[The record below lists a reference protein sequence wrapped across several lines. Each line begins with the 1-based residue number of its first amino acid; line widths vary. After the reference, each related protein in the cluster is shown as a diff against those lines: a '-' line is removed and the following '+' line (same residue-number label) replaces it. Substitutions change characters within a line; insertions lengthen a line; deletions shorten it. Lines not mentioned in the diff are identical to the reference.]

1 MGKWWIFAVG
11 VLWATGGFG
20 QVEVEVQ
27 LEPYPPAYVSEW
39 QTRSDIIQVNVIN
52 NGSEALDLRA
62 FLRIVGDERGQVLTA
77 WSKPFRADPG
87 ELVPLASEELVD
99 YNTAEY
105 DEALKSQIF
114 STGRIPEDVYTV
126 SVEIYRYENGQAG
139 ELLAEGEAI
148 GTVLTFSQPSLVS
161 PPDGDVLPT
170 RDVAFEWTAATEHPG
185 FTVHY
190 WLRIYEINPPQNP
203 FEAVEANRPF
213 FETEL
218 TDEVSLV
225 YPEDAPE
232 FLVGR
237 QYAWLVQAVDDM
249 GEPLGEN
256 DGKSEI
262 WTFWYKVGGSQGVAE
277 ELQQLVLQE
286 GLAHLEDLTGLQVQQ
301 VNDHHVLNGTA
312 TLVLEGLDA
321 SPEIECTVQD
331 LEVDLSD
338 LENPEILGGEIVAQ
352 ATAEDLGLNFEGAP
366 IQVTD
371 VRFSTVDGL
380 TVGLAFQNPVTGDFL
395 PLQGRLELTASG
407 VSGSVESNGSAD
419 SPVFTLGEDFFQLRV
434 TRVAVHF
441 SVPQVEVEAQL
452 FLFGQPTGCQPLAL
466 EWQDGKLEGEVVCNP
481 DLWVPL
487 VPNSDL
493 LQLHLAS
500 VSGTVGIDFDAGVP
514 SFDLNVQGAV
524 AFKLQDV
531 PVEANLALHL
541 VPDNVEVTDFSVDAD
556 FLQQSLDLGWIRLAW
571 TDLNLDQ
578 LLYSAGQWD
587 FRFSGTL
594 RLDLPAFPGLEL
606 PPLEGVTLDG
616 DGFHLPAIDLSG
628 LSLPPVDVG
637 GFGLALR
644 GFQMPQVEFPWFSGG
659 EAGDWGISL
668 SCELSLPNLPA
679 NFPDCIRNPGVTLEN
694 VSLTAEG
701 LSANLPPVSLQDC
714 PIPLGGGVEL
724 VVKSLSGHFQTGDES
739 YLTVEAQVVL
749 PEAFKC
755 QGYAGPTA
763 TLKLRPNGLV
773 EGNIEGLVPPC
784 PFALGPFQFTIENAS
799 VLLGGEGGQQSAL
812 LQLEGYLNLPGANQG
827 QTVTASGALRY
838 DLMQNQLV
846 DGSLEVNDP
855 FRLDIPTESPLF
867 SFVISH
873 AVLDTAGLHVN
884 GSYALQV
891 GGQTIPVNF
900 DQFTFDPFE
909 ARILDGAVA
918 FTQNFSLKIVLGDDG
933 LSWSVVP
940 YQAEVTEPNVL
951 RLDLTGSL
959 GLDADGFHASG
970 QAQAV
975 LKYGGRT
982 LEQVSVSFEG
992 FTIGFNPIGVT
1003 AGRAVFSYEG
1013 AEVGQLTP
1021 SGFVPNL
1028 GYFAEAGL
1036 PDHLPLPSDD
1046 IAYLV
1051 LREGGELLVDVEQV
1065 NGGVRIRSKS
1075 GQPVRL
1081 VFPALQLSAPTPPEV
1096 DLSFDAVFDLT
1107 TFSLVSGNLHAE
1119 QVHIDLSQFGLP
1131 FELNTLDYQG
1141 QSFQIGGSLQLFD
1154 QAFPGLS
1161 LELGTSGHLS
1171 GNVALPIGQ
1180 GFTILPD
1187 VVVAFLDSIRG
1198 TLDVDLTG
1206 FPAFQLSAL
1215 GRLDMTLP
1223 NGQTCQ
1229 SPLTLVLTQDGFQVQ
1244 DFSPSCDSLTLDLG
1258 WIRLALKNLSFATLA
1273 WNQDTGWDFD
1283 FDLDVSLGF
1292 PDWGISLPTIENV
1305 GWGKDGFH
1313 FPEVEFPDL
1322 ENVVPAFDFLGFK
1335 LQPLAFRMPELDLP
1349 WTGGGSNLG
1358 GVDWGL
1364 HFDFKLNMPN
1374 LPDTFPECLKHAD
1387 LTILNASY
1395 QDGQLTATV
1404 ETKLIQQ
1411 PGCPIP
1417 LGGASLVIE
1426 SLSGGFSTENGQQTG
1441 YVEFAAHLT
1450 LPEGFGCNQAV
1461 SLGQTHLRITSDG
1474 LVTGTVSNVVPPC
1487 PLAFGPFQLSVS
1499 QSQLTLDSENGE
1511 QKVILGLQGQLQL
1524 PAPDGGHVTAQGSLV
1539 YDLMK
1544 NELVQG
1550 SLVVDQP
1557 FRWDLPQ
1564 NDPVFSFVVQHAEL
1578 TDSGMTVTGG
1588 GTLNLGEGAA
1598 VGVTFQNLGLSF
1610 PDMRP
1615 ISGGASF
1622 QSSFALRITTENG
1635 SLRWAAVDTAAQLDS
1650 DFGVLLKLPQVGI
1663 QDGKLVASGEGTV
1676 KIRYNG
1682 QDLTNVRAVFSEGFA
1697 LAFDPVSVDSGKVD
1711 FYIDQSHVAVLDKDG
1726 FLPLEGLLELIDI
1739 PAKVPLP
1746 DTTVAYLDIKD
1757 EQGNLRVTAEKVQ
1770 GGLHLAG
1777 NAVPLVAPAL
1787 AYGGSIPQWNVSFDV
1802 VINPSDWSLV
1812 SGNLSVSAPAGQALL
1827 DLNSA
1832 GLPLKV
1838 TQLDY
1843 GEKDGASALL
1853 VTAQLALP
1861 EALGGADLRLDS
1873 VTVTSGGLSGTARL
1887 QPGEGQQYVLSLPL
1901 GDMLTVNFAGVEMAL
1916 DNFNCSITG
1925 DLVSSLFNDEHMPFT
1940 ASLTSDGLDLS
1951 VDLQALGTVSMGV
1964 AQFEPQ
1970 PVGNSPAFKV
1980 TVGQQFEL
1988 VLSGIFR
1995 VPSLNNLAL
2004 TVQGLTVSPSGVSAE
2019 AMHLS
2024 APQQFEAFGSTFQ
2037 ITDVAFSYEQQVF
2050 YLLLSGQMQF
2060 LEQTIAFQN
2069 LKIGSDG
2076 SFSLQGAFYEGELVV
2091 ADPYLK
2097 ITRIGV
2103 EGDSLVV
2110 QGQAQLPEPLLQE
2123 PQQFSFGIGP
2133 NGFSGQVNLKLIKE
2147 TQHLDQNG
2155 NDATELDFGGLGTLD
2170 VTYLGLNL
2178 DLGHLSN
2185 SAVEAVVDFYLENNP
2200 NKRIGLGQI
2209 SGNSVDPGVSVRF
2222 DGSAPEW
2229 GTVSLPPNLGFELQ
2243 GFALSLTSLAVP
2255 EGASFG
2261 LVFSGSL
2268 SLGVD
2273 GVEGSLGFEG
2283 WGFSEN
2289 GIEVGTI
2296 NAGSFSISDLLTI
2309 SVNGISYSDSP
2320 TQIQL
2325 TKAGEPS
2332 GNAVPDT
2339 SVETVDV
2346 NWYFQ
2351 FGGGINLV
2359 DMGGGEIKRFLVFG
2373 TDAGVGLVIEDA
2385 HVEVP
2390 DMLDL
2395 TVDLQYL
2402 DLPNGYKFLIAGS
2415 GSFGG
2420 TVHVGAAGKLASLNG
2435 QTSFGF
2441 FVLVGGAVRVP
2452 VGPGVFITGFG
2463 GGFFYNPDPADLALV
2478 KSLCNF
2484 SGASQKIN
2492 DPGKFAAFL
2501 YGTVAVVDDYAI
2513 KGAALLTF
2521 TENYFR
2527 LDAEVVLLNMDTY
2540 LNGTLALEVGLTK
2553 LYVTGD
2559 LAIKIKVSDLLKG
2572 EQQIS
2577 IYYYGEDAW
2586 AVTGKV
2592 ELNILSFVT
2601 AEGGLFIGPPGFA
2614 VDMEIS
2620 KSFDIVIV
2628 EVSAGL
2634 KGMAWYIEGVSWGG
2648 YFKAWIEAEVLGG
2661 VVSAEGWMEMA
2672 VIYKNEFFI
2681 YGLAGL
2687 KVSTFVYDW
2696 EGSVWAKITSG
2707 GNVDGGFG
2715 SDSEMQRLIDE
2726 AKQASDEMEQAKQ
2739 EAEEAMNSAK
2749 AASLELT
2756 PEQIAAAGVNWI
2768 TQFTDAQKQS
2778 WLQEIEG
2785 ASEAGG
2791 MNNSEYTAFAGVV
2804 QYGLADYPNRA
2815 TVEANLE
2822 AKRQQVEEQLNA
2834 MSQAIDQAM
2843 ATLTGITVTI
2853 PDVEF
2858 NDYDAGGTPVTLANL
2873 QAAQKDQLSAADVQ
2887 SLQFSVD
2894 PARVQQQQATLSQAD
2909 QDLQDLDK
2917 RIHEKINQVWLQLTG
2932 LSSKLSLVSKTIGKQ
2947 HRETLHRM
2955 MLYYATSLQT
2965 LNDFYRHYQKN
2976 VQYLTQAEP
2985 DIKFAVA
2992 SKRDRLTVNELREN
3006 TKRRKQKAL
3015 QLAGANSS
3023 QISDAGDL
3031 ISSLSG
3037 NELKQANYTAG
3048 LELWYEIPLAGNQQ
3062 LAQAT
3067 VERRDEIAQEYKE
3080 KFDGL
3085 RQAMTQLEQ
3094 ALDALYQVQ
3103 AELTEIVYDL
3113 YDRLRYR
3120 NQRVVETAGV
3130 NVSQFRPENAGAWRL
3145 IQESGNTASDLA
3157 GGTRSG
3163 GSVQV
3168 VGAQQPSG
3176 GSGLQLSGNVGMT
3189 TISVSWRAV
3198 LLQAIFKTEE
3208 DAVKMLHVPVM
3219 ENLSA
3224 SIYAVPWG
3232 AFINVGYNASHPDK
3246 IVEYSFQLQP
3256 QGQAP
3261 DPEGWLTLG
3270 QEGYFQMLF
3279 TKPHWPEQLTLYVR
3293 ARGSGGYTNARSVP
3307 INLQYGDWGQEVN
3320 AEPVQTDV
3328 QMSGDS
3334 TPPTKPTV
3342 EIPLYTASGS
3352 EFPAHW
3358 EAQDDESGVVEY
3370 KYRVYRFHGTGDQF
3384 RQKYGGP
3391 MDQASGIWAQAA
3403 FNGDLSS
3410 LGGVFAT
3417 LAGGLQSGSTLS
3429 SGGLLSGASVV
3440 STGMTSGFGNVSL
3453 VGGAAS
3459 VGNLGGFG
3467 GVSGQVYGAGL
3478 FSQASVGELLEEWEP
3493 VTDWLPGWGRT
3504 DVTIRH
3510 LQLEHDHAYRVGVKA
3525 VNGEAL
3531 ESQVGF
3537 SGPLVVDHT
3546 PPSAP
3551 LISKIEAKPKWLAA
3565 TLAAVYE
3572 PRFIPGARFVWLAAS
3587 DKESGILS
3595 YQIAVS
3601 EEPLDTW
3608 SASEFQDLGKTLQCE
3623 LYGGSLVFVDTLWV
3637 NLVSVNQA
3645 GLVSDV
3651 TSVPFVL
3658 HDPTPPTTPQISV
3671 DAWQPSADVLVFT
3684 VEQEAKDLETD
3695 VKGYQVAL
3703 GTSPGATDVL
3713 GWIWPSELAKK
3724 APSGDFGWAG
3734 SVGLVSPPSSGLG
3747 LMGEHQIKLS
3757 GLSLNPK
3764 EAYFLSVRAV
3774 NGDNT
3779 PGPPTGPAKFQI
3791 DTTPPPGAVVQAEPY
3806 GTESLRLDFQGVSDP
3821 ESGVEKVE
3829 VQIRHADGEVVL
3841 PWTTVA
3847 TDPPAAFQWKTG
3859 FAYPPGDYSVK
3870 IRLTN
3875 RAGRATLQTTPF
3887 HRVDYTGPAVQV
3899 GQVPPFVR
3907 LTALHPAVT
3916 ATEAETKVKQ
3926 VQAAFSASPDWGGQ
3940 NWFTVVDTLVPTV
3953 QTAVPTEGVGLH
3965 HGSTV
3970 TLFARACN
3978 VDGVWGYAKGPR
3990 FTVIER
3996 PPRAPASVVL
4006 EQLTRSTF
4014 RVTWQ
4019 LRDPVQTV
4027 SELLLALES
4036 SGRKGASS
4044 WIHIPA
4050 RAQQFTFRRNLPV
4063 GTKIQAKLKVVNA
4076 LHEEGPEAAS
4086 EPIAVSYKDNDPPTI
4101 AWLQL
4106 QFVGRQVDRR
4116 LRASWSASDAG
4127 SGIQSVR
4134 LELFA
4139 RTGSTR
4145 QEFQQVAP
4153 VVNLDGSAS
4162 AYTWENLKVDP
4173 DWQEIKVRLR
4183 VEDRA
4188 GNETTRTATRR

>member
-1 MGKWWIFAVG
+1 
-11 VLWATGGFG
+11 
-20 QVEVEVQ
+20 
-27 LEPYPPAYVSEW
+27 
-39 QTRSDIIQVNVIN
+39 
-52 NGSEALDLRA
+52 
-62 FLRIVGDERGQVLTA
+62 
-77 WSKPFRADPG
+77 
-87 ELVPLASEELVD
+87 
-99 YNTAEY
+99 
-105 DEALKSQIF
+105 
-114 STGRIPEDVYTV
+114 
-126 SVEIYRYENGQAG
+126 
-139 ELLAEGEAI
+139 
-148 GTVLTFSQPSLVS
+148 
-161 PPDGDVLPT
+161 LPT

-213 FETEL
+213 FEREL
-218 TDEVSLV
+218 TDEVSLL
-225 YPEDAPE
+225 YPDDAPE

-237 QYAWLVQAVDDM
+237 QYAWLVQAVDEM
-249 GEPLGEN
+249 GDPLGEN
-256 DGKSEI
+256 EGKSEI
-262 WTFWYKVGGSQGVAE
+262 WTFWYKIGGSQGVAE

-286 GLAHLEDLTGLQVQQ
+286 GMAHLEDLSGLQIQQ
-301 VNDHHVLNGTA
+301 VNDHYVLNGSA
-312 TLVLEGLDA
+312 TLVLEGLDS
-321 SPEIECTVQD
+321 SPEVACTVQD
-331 LEVDLSD
+331 LEVDISD
-338 LENPEILGGEIVAQ
+338 LDNPEILGGEVVAQ
-352 ATAEDLGLNFEGAP
+352 ATAEDFGLNFEGAP
-366 IQVTD
+366 VQITD
-371 VRFSTVDGL
+371 VRFSTMNGL
-380 TVGLAFQNPVTGDFL
+380 TVGLAFLNPVTGEPL

-407 VSGSVESNGSAD
+407 VSGSVESTGSPD
-419 SPVFTLGEDFFQLRV
+419 SPIFALGEDIFQLRV

-441 SVPQVEVEAQL
+441 SAPEIEVEGQL

-466 EWQDGKLEGEVVCNP
+466 EWQDGKLTGDVVCNP

-493 LQLHLAS
+493 LQLHLLS
-500 VSGTVGIDFDAGVP
+500 INGTVGIDFDAGSP

-524 AFKLQDV
+524 AFKFQEV

-541 VPDNVEVTDFSVDAD
+541 TPDNVEVTDFSVDGD
-556 FLQQSLDLGWIRLAW
+556 FLQHPLDLGWIRLAW

-587 FRFSGTL
+587 FRFGGTV
-594 RLDLPAFPGLEL
+594 RLDLPAFPDLDL

-616 DGFHLPAIDLSG
+616 DGFHLPAVDLSD

-637 GFGLALR
+637 GFGLAIR

-659 EAGDWGISL
+659 DASDWDISL

-679 NFPDCIRNPGVTLEN
+679 NFPDCLRNPGVTLDN
-694 VSLTAEG
+694 ISLTAEG
-701 LSANLPPVSLQDC
+701 LAADLPPVSLQDC
-714 PIPLGGGVEL
+714 PIPLGGGAQL
-724 VVKSLSGHFQTGDES
+724 VVKSLSGHFQTGSDS

-749 PEAFKC
+749 PDAFQC
-755 QGYAGPTA
+755 QGYTGPTT

-773 EGNIEGLVPPC
+773 EGTVDGLVPPC
-784 PFALGPFQFTIENAS
+784 PFAFGPFQFTVENAS
-799 VLLGGEGGQQSAL
+799 VLLGAEGGQQSAL
-812 LQLEGYLNLPGANQG
+812 LQLEGHLNLPGANQG

-838 DLMQNQLV
+838 DLIQNQLV
-846 DGSLEVNDP
+846 DGSVEVNDP
-855 FRLDIPTESPLF
+855 FRLDVPSESPVF
-867 SFVISH
+867 SFVINH

-891 GGQTIPVNF
+891 GTQTIPVNF
-900 DQFTFDPFE
+900 DNFTFDPFE
-909 ARILDGAVA
+909 ARVLDGEVA
-918 FTQNFSLKIVLGDDG
+918 FTQSFSLKIVLGDEG
-933 LSWSVVP
+933 LTWSVVP
-940 YQAEVTEPNVL
+940 FQAEVTEPNAL

-959 GLDADGFHASG
+959 SLDVDGFHASG
-970 QAQAV
+970 QAQAL
-975 LKYGGRT
+975 LKYAGRT
-982 LEQVSVSFEG
+982 LEQVSVAFEG
-992 FTIGFNPIGVT
+992 FTVGFNPVGVT

-1013 AEVGQLTP
+1013 AEVGELNP

-1051 LREGGELLVDVEQV
+1051 LREGGQLLVDVEQV
-1065 NGGVRIRSKS
+1065 SGGVRIRSKPA
-1075 GQPVRL
+1075 QPVRL
-1081 VFPALQLSAPTPPEV
+1081 VFPALQLSAPAPPEV
-1096 DLSFDAVFDLT
+1096 DLSFDAVFDLS

-1119 QVHIDLSQFGLP
+1119 EVHIDLSQFGLP

-1141 QSFQIGGSLQLFD
+1141 QSFQIGGNLELFD
-1154 QAFPGLS
+1154 QTFPGLS
-1161 LELGTSGHLS
+1161 LELGSTGHLA
-1171 GNVALPIGQ
+1171 GNVALPIGES
-1180 GFTILPD
+1180 FPILPD

-1206 FPAFQLSAL
+1206 FPAFQLSAI
-1215 GRLDMTLP
+1215 GRLDMTFP
-1223 NGQTCQ
+1223 GGQACQ
-1229 SPLTLVLTQDGFQVQ
+1229 SPLTLLLTQDGFEVQ
-1244 DFSPSCDSLTLDLG
+1244 DFSPSCDSLNLDLG
-1258 WIRLALKNLSFATLA
+1258 WIRLALKDLSFSKLA
-1273 WNQDTGWDFD
+1273 WTQDSGWDFD

-1292 PDWGISLPTIENV
+1292 PDWGISLPPIENV
-1305 GWGKDGFH
+1305 GWGEDGFH
-1313 FPEVEFPDL
+1313 FPDVEFPDL
-1322 ENVVPAFDFLGFK
+1322 ENVVPAFDFLGFE

-1349 WTGGGSNLG
+1349 WTGGGSDLG
-1358 GVDWGL
+1358 NVDWGL

-1387 LTILNASY
+1387 LTILDASY
-1395 QDGQLTATV
+1395 QDGQLNASV

-1426 SLSGGFSTENGQQTG
+1426 SLSGGFSVENGQQTG

-1450 LPEGFGCNQAV
+1450 LPEGFGCDQAV

-1487 PLAFGPFQLSVS
+1487 PLTFGPFQLSVS
-1499 QSQLTLDSENGE
+1499 QSQLTLGAEDG
-1511 QKVILGLQGQLQL
+1511 QQAMTLALQGQLQL

-1550 SLVVDQP
+1550 SLVVNQP

-1564 NDPVFSFVVQHAEL
+1564 NDPVLSFVVQHAEL

-1588 GTLNLGEGAA
+1588 GSLTLGDGAS
-1598 VGVTFQNLGLSF
+1598 VGVNFQNLGLSF

-1615 ISGGASF
+1615 VSGGVSF

-1635 SLRWAAVDTAAQLDS
+1635 SLRWAAVDTNAQLDS

-1663 QDGKLVASGEGTV
+1663 QDGKLVASGEGNV
-1676 KIRYNG
+1676 RIRYNG
-1682 QDLTNVRAVFSEGFA
+1682 QDLTNVRAVFGEGFA
-1697 LAFDPVSVDSGKVD
+1697 LGFDPVSVDSGKVD

-1726 FLPLEGLLELIDI
+1726 FLPLEGLLELIDV

-1746 DTTVAYLDIKD
+1746 DTTVAYLAIKD
-1757 EQGNLRVTAEKVQ
+1757 DQGNLRVTAEKVQ
-1770 GGLHLAG
+1770 GGLHLSG

-1787 AYGGSIPQWNVSFDV
+1787 AYGGSVPQWNVSFDV

-1812 SGNLSVSAPAGQALL
+1812 SGNLSVVAPAGQALL
-1827 DLNSA
+1827 DLTSA
-1832 GLPLKV
+1832 GLPLRL

-1843 GEKDGASALL
+1843 GEKDGSAALL

-1873 VTVTSGGLSGTARL
+1873 VTVTSNGLSGTARL

-1901 GDMLTVNFAGVEMAL
+1901 GDMLTVNFAGVELAL

-1925 DLVSSLFNDEHMPFT
+1925 DLVSSLFNDQHMPFN
-1940 ASLTSDGLDLS
+1940 ASLTSAGLDLS
-1951 VDLQALGTVSMGV
+1951 VDLQALGTVPMGV

-1970 PVGNSPAFKV
+1970 PVGDSPAFKV
-1980 TVGQQFEL
+1980 VVGQQFEL

-1995 VPSLNNLAL
+1995 VPSLNNMAL
-2004 TVQGLTVSPSGVSAE
+2004 TIQGLTVSPAGVSAE
-2019 AMHLS
+2019 EMHLS

-2037 ITDVAFSYEQQVF
+2037 ITDVAFSYEQQIF

-2060 LEQTIAFQN
+2060 LEQTIAFEN
-2069 LKIGSDG
+2069 LKVGSDG

-2097 ITRIGV
+2097 ITRIGM

-2123 PQQFSFGIGP
+2123 PQQFSFGVGP

-2147 TQHLDQNG
+2147 THHLDQNG
-2155 NDATELDFGGLGTLD
+2155 SDATELDFGGLGTLD

-2185 SAVEAVVDFYLENNP
+2185 SEVEAVVDFYLENNP
-2200 NKRIGLGQI
+2200 SKRIGLGQI

-2222 DGSAPEW
+2222 DGSTPQW
-2229 GTVSLPPNLGFELQ
+2229 GTVSLPPNLGFEFQ
-2243 GFALSLTSLAVP
+2243 GFALNLTSLAVP

-2268 SLGVD
+2268 SLGVE
-2273 GVEGSLGFEG
+2273 GVDGSLGFEG

-2289 GIEVGTI
+2289 GLEVGTI

-2325 TKAGEPS
+2325 TKASEPS
-2332 GNAVPDT
+2332 GNAAPDT
-2339 SVETVDV
+2339 SVQTVDV

-2373 TDAGVGLVIEDA
+2373 TNAGVGLVIEDA

-2395 TVDLQYL
+2395 TLDLQYM

-2415 GSFGG
+2415 GTFGES
-2420 TVHVGAAGKLASLNG
+2420 VHVGAAGKLASLDG

-2478 KSLCNF
+2478 KSLCKF

-2592 ELNILSFVT
+2592 ELDILSFVKS
-2601 AEGGLFIGPPGFA
+2601 EGGLFIGPPGFA
-2614 VDMEIS
+2614 VDLEIS

-2628 EVSAGL
+2628 EVNAGL

-2661 VVSAEGWMEMA
+2661 VVSAKGWMEFA
-2672 VIYKNEFFI
+2672 VIRKNQFFI

-2687 KVSTFVYDW
+2687 EVSTFLYDW

-2707 GNVDGGFG
+2707 GHVDGGFG

-2726 AKQASDEMEQAKQ
+2726 AKGAADEMEQAKQ
-2739 EAEEAMNSAK
+2739 DAEDAMNSAK
-2749 AASLELT
+2749 AASLELS

-2768 TQFTDAQKQS
+2768 TQYTDAQKQA

-2785 ASEAGG
+2785 ASEVGG
-2791 MNNSEYTAFAGVV
+2791 MNNAEYVGFAGVV
-2804 QYGLADYPNRA
+2804 NYALSDFPNRA
-2815 TVEANLE
+2815 TIEANLE
-2822 AKRQQVEEQLNA
+2822 AKRQQVEQQLGA
-2834 MSQAIDQAM
+2834 MSQSIDQAM
-2843 ATLTGITVTI
+2843 SMLSGITVTI

-2873 QAAQKDQLSAADVQ
+2873 QAAQKDNLTAADVQ
-2887 SLQFSVD
+2887 SLQFNVD

-2917 RIHEKINQVWLQLTG
+2917 RIHQKINQVWFQLSG
-2932 LSSKLSLVSKTIGKQ
+2932 LSNKLSQVSQSIGKQ

-2955 MLYYATSLQT
+2955 LTYYVSSLQT
-2965 LNDFYRHYQKN
+2965 LNVFYRHYQKN
-2976 VQYLTQAEP
+2976 IEYLNQAKTSIE
-2985 DIKFAVA
+2985 FAAA
-2992 SKRDRLTVNELREN
+2992 SKRDRLTVDELREN
-3006 TKRRKQKAL
+3006 TKRRRQKAF
-3015 QLAGANSS
+3015 QLAGASSS
-3023 QISDAGDL
+3023 QISDVGDVA
-3031 ISSLSG
+3031 SSLSG
-3037 NELKQANYTAG
+3037 EELKKANYDAG
-3048 LELWYEIPLAGNQQ
+3048 LVLWYEIPMSGNQQ

-3067 VERRDEIAQEYKE
+3067 IERRDQIAQDYKE

-3085 RQAMTQLEQ
+3085 KQTMTQLEQ

-3103 AELTEIVYDL
+3103 TELTEIVYDL

-3130 NVSQFRPENAGAWRL
+3130 DVSKLRPTGRAAWQVARNAGDAMR
-3145 IQESGNTASDLA
+3145 NFD
-3157 GGTRSG
+3157 SG
-3163 GSVQV
+3163 GRSSGSFQA
-3168 VGAQQPSG
+3168 VGTETPIG
-3176 GSGLQLSGNVGMT
+3176 GSGLQLPGNVSGMT
-3189 TISVSWRAV
+3189 LSLNWRTQ
-3198 LLQAIFKTEE
+3198 LLQSIFKTED
-3208 DAVKMLHVPVM
+3208 DAIKMLHVPVM
-3219 ENLSA
+3219 EDLSA

-3232 AFINVGYNASHPDK
+3232 AFINVGYSASHPDK
-3246 IVEYSFQLQP
+3246 IVEYSFQVQP

-3261 DPEGWLTLG
+3261 DPSGWLTLG

-3279 TKPHWPEQLTLYVR
+3279 TKPYWPEHLTLYVR

-3307 INLQYGDWGQEVN
+3307 LDLQYGDWGQNTGTEV
-3320 AEPVQTDV
+3320 VQANIE
-3328 QMSGDS
+3328 MSGDN
-3334 TPPTKPTV
+3334 TPPTTPTV

-3358 EAQDDESGVVEY
+3358 EAQDDESGVVDY
-3370 KYRVYRFHGTGDQF
+3370 HYRVYRYRGSGDQF
-3384 RQKYGGP
+3384 RQKYGAP
-3391 MDQASGIWAQAA
+3391 MGQASTAWVQAA
-3403 FNGDLSS
+3403 VNGELSS

-3417 LAGGLQSGSTLS
+3417 LTGGLQTGSTFTAGGLLA
-3429 SGGLLSGASVV
+3429 GASVV
-3440 STGMTSGFGNVSL
+3440 GGGLSSGVGSVSL
-3453 VGGAAS
+3453 LGGAGS
-3459 VGNLGGFG
+3459 SSGQGVFG
-3467 GVSGQVYGAGL
+3467 GVAGQVTGSSL
-3478 FSQASVGELLEEWEP
+3478 FGQGNVAEILNEWDP
-3493 VTDWLPGWGRT
+3493 ITDWLPGWGRT

-3510 LQLEHDHAYRVGVKA
+3510 LVLEHDHAYRVGVKA

-3531 ESQVGF
+3531 ESGVGF
-3537 SGPLVVDHT
+3537 SNPVVVDHT
-3546 PPSAP
+3546 PPTAP
-3551 LISKIEAKPKWLAA
+3551 LITKIEEKPKWFTM
-3565 TLAAVYE
+3565 TLSASYDA
-3572 PRFIPGARFVWLAAS
+3572 RFIPGARFMWLSAS
-3587 DKESGILS
+3587 DTESGILS

-3601 EEPLDTW
+3601 DAPIDSW
-3608 SASEFQDLGKTLQCE
+3608 SASQFQDVGNTTQCE

-3651 TSVPFVL
+3651 TSMPFVL
-3658 HDPTPPTTPQISV
+3658 HDPTPPTAPQIKLGE
-3671 DAWQPSADVLVFT
+3671 WQPSADALTFT
-3684 VEQEAKDLETD
+3684 VEQEAKDLETKI
-3695 VKGYQVAL
+3695 KGYQIAL
-3703 GTSPGATDVL
+3703 GSSPGATDVL
-3713 GWIWPSELAKK
+3713 GWTWPSDLAKK
-3724 APSGDFGWAG
+3724 APAGDFGWAG
-3734 SVGLVSPPSSGLG
+3734 SIGLASPPSSSMLG
-3747 LMGEHQIKLS
+3747 LKGEHQIKVS
-3757 GLSLNPK
+3757 GLSLDPK
-3764 EAYFLSVRAV
+3764 GIYFLSVRAV
-3774 NGDNT
+3774 NGDNM
-3779 PGPPTGPAKFQI
+3779 PGPPASPAEFQI
-3791 DTTPPPGAVVQAEPY
+3791 DVTPPPGAVVQAGPY
-3806 GTESLRLDFQGVSDP
+3806 GMSSLRLEFQGVDDP
-3821 ESGVEKVE
+3821 ESGIREVE
-3829 VQIRHADGEVVL
+3829 VQIRRASGETVL

-3847 TDPPAAFQWKTG
+3847 SEPGTEFQWTTP
-3859 FAYPPGDYSVK
+3859 FTYPPGDYSVK

-3875 RAGRATLQTTPF
+3875 RAGRATTQTVPY
-3887 HRVDYTGPAVQV
+3887 HRVDYSGPVVQAS
-3899 GQVPPFVR
+3899 GVPPVVR
-3907 LTALHPAVT
+3907 LSDLHPVIT
-3916 ATEAETKVKQ
+3916 ATEAETQVKR
-3926 VQAAFSASPDWGGQ
+3926 VQAAFSTSPDWGGQ
-3940 NWFTVVDTLVPTV
+3940 AWFTVVDTLLPTV
-3953 QTAVPTEGVGLH
+3953 QATVPTDGAGLH

-3970 TLFARACN
+3970 TLFARASN
-3978 VDGVWGYAKGPR
+3978 ADGVWGYAKGPR
-3990 FTVIER
+3990 FTVITR
-3996 PPRAPASVVL
+3996 PPRAPASVTL
-4006 EQLTRSTF
+4006 EQMTRSTF

-4019 LRDPVQTV
+4019 LQDPAPTV
-4027 SELLLALES
+4027 DELLLALES
-4036 SGRKGASS
+4036 SSNKGRLS
-4044 WIHIPA
+4044 WTHIPKTSH
-4050 RAQQFTFRRNLPV
+4050 QFVFRRNLPV
-4063 GTKIQAKLKVVNA
+4063 GTKMRAKLKVINRLREA
-4076 LHEEGPEAAS
+4076 GPETAS
-4086 EPIAVSYKDNDPPTI
+4086 EQITVSYMDNDPPTI

-4106 QFVGRQVDRR
+4106 QLVGNRLDRR
-4116 LRASWSASDAG
+4116 LRASWSAADAG
-4127 SGIQSVR
+4127 SGIQTVA

-4139 RTGSTR
+4139 RTGSGR
-4145 QEFQQVAP
+4145 QMYKQVAP
-4153 VVNLDGSAS
+4153 LVKLDGAAS
-4162 AYTWENLKVDP
+4162 DYTWENVKLDP
-4173 DWQEIKVRLR
+4173 NWQEVGVRLR
-4183 VEDRA
+4183 VVDRA
-4188 GNETTRTATRR
+4188 GNEATRTATRR